1 MKKWALLASIIVMIV
16 ALSLSPLFAQ
26 DEINLLD
33 GTGFEKSNRS
43 AVIFLHDDHND
54 AAQID
59 ECNECH
65 HVYEDGLK
73 LEDESSED
81 QRCADCHDL
90 KSAGSRPGLR
100 KAFHL
105 NCKGCHTKLNK
116 GPVMCGQCHE
126 RK

>member
-1 MKKWALLASIIVMIV
+1 MRNWPLSGFVIALLIVIP
-16 ALSLSPLFAQ
+16 AGTPWAQ
-26 DEINLLD
+26 DEIDLLQES
-33 GTGFEKSNRS
+33 GLEKNRRS
-43 AVIFLHDDHND
+43 AVVFFHDEHND

-81 QRCADCHDL
+81 QKCMDCHGL
-90 KSAGSRPGLR
+90 KSSGNMPGLR
-100 KAFHL
+100 EAFHV
-105 NCKGCHTKLNK
+105 NCKGCHLKLKK

-126 RK
+126 R